1 MYYILYLSSLCR
13 RRRWPDPLYECFGYG
28 SGHACTVRVNH
39 RDYRTDT
46 IHETEDLAREAAAMH
61 AYLICRNLSANE
73 NLANNG
79 GGANG
84 LTAPGVPAAATAQ
97 SAGGSGMASAGYGS
111 SGAGAGGSSYVLQQP
126 IGNGGWA
133 SK

>member
-28 SGHACTVRVNH
+28 SGYACTVRVNN

-46 IHETEDLAREAAAMH
+46 VHDTEDLAREAAAMH

-73 NLANNG
+73 NLTNNG
-79 GGANG
+79 GSNG
-84 LTAPGVPAAATAQ
+84 MPSGSGGPSAPAP
-97 SAGGSGMASAGYGS
+97 SAGGGGMAAGGYG
-111 SGAGAGGSSYVLQQP
+111 GATGGNSYVLGQP
-126 IGNGGWA
+126 VGNGGWA
-133 SK
+133 GK